1 MLGRR
6 LPVLM
11 LVLISLAALGYAATL
26 RVAESK
32 TNGTH
37 TGIFWSD
44 EAVYHSM
51 AYSFAFDGD
60 IRYES
65 KDLERVY
72 AAGYSGG
79 PSGIFLVRN
88 PANGHLYY
96 SKAWIYPLVAAPFVR
111 LFGDNGFFI
120 LHALLLATM
129 LAAGYTYARRGS
141 ASAVASLFTVTYV
154 LGSVVTLYFFWMT
167 PEWFN
172 CTLMFLA
179 TFLWLYKETP
189 NASRGGRWS
198 SLLEGAWTDYAAA
211 LVYGLA
217 IFSKPPNILLIAP
230 LLLWNLWRR
239 RWGRSIACGTVCAGV
254 ILAMFAVTWAWIG
267 SPNYQG
273 GDRRQFNVNTS
284 YPLFSPDQ
292 TFASIGIDMTTNLSD
307 FAAALPPFDTW
318 ARDLVYVWIG
328 RNGGMVL
335 YMFPAV
341 LALGLF
347 LVRSRWR
354 LMSPRGLLAVFWL
367 LEILAIVLYVRGNW
381 IGGGGTVG
389 SRYFANVYPVL
400 FFILP
405 TGTRL
410 AASAASWVVWGMC
423 LAQIVLSPVTASLR
437 PAAHTTHLPYTLF
450 PVELTILHNLPFNTN
465 PWAHR
470 QTLTR
475 PARFHVY
482 FLDDNTYLS
491 EPEVGGF
498 WVKGGRD
505 AEVVLRTAA
514 PAERITLS
522 IRNRTRA
529 NRVIVRFGSQVVER
543 LIEPRGAIE
552 LTLEV
557 DEQQRYI
564 EGPSWLYRF
573 SIWSEQGTLPI
584 FDTAG
589 SGDIRNLGVLVRPSL
604 EPDLPLMR

>member
-6 LPVLM
+6 LPALI
-11 LVLISLAALGYAATL
+11 LVLISLTALGYAATL
-26 RVAESK
+26 RVSDNK
-32 TNGTH
+32 SNGTH

-51 AYSFAFDGD
+51 AHSFAFDGD
-60 IRYES
+60 IRYERH
-65 KDLERVY
+65 DLERVY

-88 PANGHLYY
+88 PDNGHLYY

-111 LFGDNGFFI
+111 FLGDKGFFV
-120 LHALLLATM
+120 LHALLLASM
-129 LAAGYTYARRGS
+129 LAAGYAYARRRS
-141 ASAVASLFTVTYV
+141 PSAVASLFTVTYV

-172 CTLMFLA
+172 CTLIFLA

-189 NASRGGRWS
+189 TNSERGRWS
-198 SLLEGAWTDYAAA
+198 ALLEGAWTDYAAA

-217 IFSKPPNILLIAP
+217 IFSKPPNLLLIAP

-239 RWGRSIACGTVCAGV
+239 RWGRSITCGAICAGV
-254 ILAMFAVTWAWIG
+254 IVAMFAVTWSWIG

-284 YPLFSPDQ
+284 YPFFDADK
-292 TFASIGIDMTTNLSD
+292 TFDTVGIDMTTNLAD
-307 FAAALPPFDTW
+307 FAAALPPLDTL
-318 ARDLVYVWIG
+318 ARDVVYVWIG

-347 LVRSRWR
+347 VAHNRRR
-354 LMSPRGLLAVFWL
+354 LMSARGLLAAFWL

-400 FFILP
+400 FFVLP
-405 TGTRL
+405 AGSRL
-410 AASAASWVVWGMC
+410 AASAAAWAVWGVC

-437 PAAHTTHLPYTLF
+437 PAAHTTRLPYTLF

-465 PWAHR
+465 PRARR

-475 PARFHVY
+475 PARFHAY

-491 EPEVGGF
+491 EPDVGGF

-514 PAERITLS
+514 PAERIRLN
-522 IRNRTRA
+522 IRNRARA
-529 NRVIVRFGSQVVER
+529 NRVVVRYGSQVIER
-543 LIEPRGAIE
+543 RIEPRAAIE
-552 LTLEV
+552 IVLEAG
-557 DEQQRYI
+557 EAQEYI
-564 EGPSWLYRF
+564 EGPSWLYRL
-573 SIWSEQGTLPI
+573 SVWSEQGTLPA
-584 FDTAG
+584 FDTEG
-589 SGDIRNLGVLVRPSL
+589 SGDIRNLGVLIRPSV

>member
-6 LPVLM
+6 LPALI
-11 LVLISLAALGYAATL
+11 LVLTSLTALGYSATL
-26 RVAESK
+26 RVSENK

-51 AYSFAFDGD
+51 AHSFAFDGD
-60 IRYES
+60 IRYERQ
-65 KDLERVY
+65 DLQRVY

-88 PANGHLYY
+88 PDNGHLYY

-111 LFGDNGFFI
+111 LFGDNGFFV
-120 LHALLLATM
+120 LHALLLAVM
-129 LAAGYTYARRGS
+129 LATGYAYSRRGS
-141 ASAVASLFTVTYV
+141 TTAVSSLFTVTYV
-154 LGSVVTLYFFWMT
+154 LSSVVTLYFFWMT

-189 NASRGGRWS
+189 SSSDKGGLS
-198 SLLEGAWTDYAAA
+198 TFMEGAWTDYAAA
-211 LVYGLA
+211 IVYGLA
-217 IFSKPPNILLIAP
+217 IFSKPPNLLLIAP
-230 LLLWNLWRR
+230 LILWNLWRR
-239 RWGRSIACGTVCAGV
+239 RWGRSIACGSICAAV

-267 SPNYQG
+267 NPNYQG

-284 YPLFSPDQ
+284 YPLLDTDNNFD
-292 TFASIGIDMTTNLSD
+292 AIGIDMTTNLSD
-307 FAAALPPFDTW
+307 FAAALPPIDTW
-318 ARDLVYVWIG
+318 ARDVVYVWIG

-341 LALGLF
+341 LALCLF
-347 LVRSRWR
+347 LVGNGRR

-400 FFILP
+400 FFVLP
-405 TGTRL
+405 TGSRL
-410 AASAASWVVWGMC
+410 AASAASWIIWGIC
-423 LAQIVLSPVTASLR
+423 LAQIVLSPVTSSLR
-437 PAAHTTHLPYTLF
+437 PGAHTSRFPYTLF

-465 PWAHR
+465 PRARR
-470 QTLTR
+470 QSLGQ
-475 PARFHVY
+475 PAMFHAY

-491 EPEVGGF
+491 EPQVGGF

-514 PAERITLS
+514 PAEHISLS
-522 IRNRTRA
+522 IRNRTLA

-543 LIEPRGAIE
+543 HIEPQTTIQ
-552 LTLEV
+552 LTFEV
-557 DEQQRYI
+557 SEQQRYI

-573 SIWSEQGTLPI
+573 SIWSEQGTVPM
-584 FDTAG
+584 FDKQG
-589 SGDIRNLGVLVRPSL
+589 SGDTRNLGVLVKPSV
-604 EPDLPLMR
+604 EPPLPLMR

>member
-6 LPVLM
+6 LPALI
-11 LVLISLAALGYAATL
+11 LVLISLAAFGYAATL
-26 RVAESK
+26 RVADSK

-60 IRYES
+60 IRYER
-65 KDLERVY
+65 KDLQRVY

-88 PANGHLYY
+88 PGNGHLYY
-96 SKAWIYPLVAAPFVR
+96 SKAWIYPLAAAPFVR
-111 LFGDNGFFI
+111 LLGDNGFFV
-120 LHALLLATM
+120 LHALLLASM
-129 LAAGYTYARRGS
+129 LAAGYAYSRRGS
-141 ASAVASLFTVTYV
+141 TAAVASLFTATYL

-179 TFLWLYKETP
+179 TFLWLFKETP
-189 NASRGGRWS
+189 RSSGGRWS
-198 SLLEGAWTDYAAA
+198 ALLEGAWTDYAAA

-217 IFSKPPNILLIAP
+217 IFSKPPNIILVAP
-230 LLLWNLWRR
+230 LLLWNLRKR
-239 RWGRSIACGTVCAGV
+239 RWGRSIACGTICAGI

-284 YPLFSPDQ
+284 YPFLDPSRSFDEL
-292 TFASIGIDMTTNLSD
+292 GIDMTTNLSD
-307 FAAALPPFDTW
+307 FAAALPPLDTL
-318 ARDLVYVWIG
+318 ARDVVYVWIG

-347 LVRSRWR
+347 LASSRRRW
-354 LMSPRGLLAVFWL
+354 MSPRGLLAVFWL

-400 FFILP
+400 FFVLP
-405 TGTRL
+405 TGARL
-410 AASAASWVVWGMC
+410 AASAGSWVIWGLC
-423 LAQIVLSPVTASLR
+423 LAQIIMTPVTASLR
-437 PAAHTTHLPYTLF
+437 PAAHTSRLPYTLF
-450 PVELTILHNLPFNTN
+450 PVELTIFHNLPFNTN
-465 PWAHR
+465 PRARR
-470 QTLTR
+470 QALVQ
-475 PARFHVY
+475 PPIYHAY

-491 EPEVGGF
+491 EPQVGGF

-514 PAERITLS
+514 PAERITLN
-522 IRNRTRA
+522 IRNRTKA

-543 LIEPRGAIE
+543 RIAPRVAID

-584 FDTAG
+584 FDTDG
-589 SGDIRNLGVLVRPSL
+589 SGDIRNLGVLVKPSV

>member
-6 LPVLM
+6 LPALI
-11 LVLISLAALGYAATL
+11 LLLISLTALGYAATL
-26 RVAESK
+26 RVSDSK
-32 TNGTH
+32 SNGSH

-51 AYSFAFDGD
+51 AHSLAFDGD
-60 IRYES
+60 IRYERR
-65 KDLERVY
+65 DLERVY

-88 PANGHLYY
+88 PDNGHLYY

-111 LFGDNGFFI
+111 LLGDKGFFV
-120 LHALLLATM
+120 LHALLLASM
-129 LAAGYTYARRGS
+129 LAAGYAYARRGS
-141 ASAVASLFTVTYV
+141 PAAVASLFTITYV

-172 CTLMFLA
+172 CTLIFLA

-189 NASRGGRWS
+189 TAAERGKWS

-217 IFSKPPNILLIAP
+217 IFSKPPNLLLVAP

-239 RWGRSIACGTVCAGV
+239 RWGRSIACGTICASV
-254 ILAMFAVTWAWIG
+254 IVAMFAVTWAWIG

-284 YPLFSPDQ
+284 YPFFDPDK
-292 TFASIGIDMTTNLSD
+292 TFDSIGIDMTTNLAD
-307 FAAALPPFDTW
+307 FAAALPPLDTL
-318 ARDLVYVWIG
+318 ARDVVYVWIG

-347 LVRSRWR
+347 VAHNRRR
-354 LMSPRGLLAVFWL
+354 LMSARGLLAAFWL

-381 IGGGGTVG
+381 IGGGGTIG
-389 SRYFANVYPVL
+389 SRYFASVYPVL
-400 FFILP
+400 FFVLP
-405 TGTRL
+405 AGVRL
-410 AASAASWVVWGMC
+410 AASAASWVVWGVC

-437 PAAHTTHLPYTLF
+437 PSAHTTRLPYTLF

-465 PWAHR
+465 PRARR

-475 PARFHVY
+475 PAKFHVY

-514 PAERITLS
+514 PAERIRLH

-529 NRVIVRFGSQVVER
+529 NRVVVRYGGQVVQR
-543 LIEPRGAIE
+543 HIEPRGAIE
-552 LTLEV
+552 LILEV
-557 DEQQRYI
+557 DEAQPYI

-573 SIWSEQGTLPI
+573 SVWSEQGTLPA
-584 FDTAG
+584 FDTEG
-589 SGDIRNLGVLVRPSL
+589 SGDIRNLGVLVRPSV

>member
-6 LPVLM
+6 LPALV

-26 RVAESK
+26 RVADNK

-51 AYSFAFDGD
+51 AHSFAFDGD
-60 IRYES
+60 IRYER

-72 AAGYSGG
+72 AAGYGGG

-96 SKAWIYPLVAAPFVR
+96 SKAWIYPFVAAPFVR
-111 LFGDNGFFI
+111 LFGDNGFFV
-120 LHALLLATM
+120 LHALLLAAM
-129 LAAGYTYARRGS
+129 LAAGFAYARRESSS
-141 ASAVASLFTVTYV
+141 ATASLFTVTYV

-179 TFLWLYKETP
+179 TFLWLYKEARTGS
-189 NASRGGRWS
+189 ASTAGS
-198 SLLEGAWTDYAAA
+198 SLLDGEWTDYAAA
-211 LVYGLA
+211 VVYGLA
-217 IFSKPPNILLIAP
+217 IFSKPPNLLLIAP
-230 LLLWNLWRR
+230 LLLWQLSRR
-239 RWGRSIACGTVCAGV
+239 RWGRAFACGTLCAGV
-254 ILAMFAVTWAWIG
+254 IVAMFAVTWAWIG

-284 YPLFSPDQ
+284 YPFMGPDA
-292 TFASIGIDMTTNLSD
+292 TFDSIGIDMTTNLAD
-307 FAAALPPFDTW
+307 FAAALPPLDTF
-318 ARDLVYVWIG
+318 ARDVVYVWIG

-347 LVRSRWR
+347 LVSPRRR
-354 LMSPRGLLAVFWL
+354 LFSPRGLLAAFWL
-367 LEILAIVLYVRGNW
+367 LEIVAILLYVRGNW

-400 FFILP
+400 FFLLP
-405 TGTRL
+405 AASRVT
-410 AASAASWVVWGMC
+410 ASAASWVVWGAC

-437 PAAHTTHLPYTLF
+437 PAAHTTRMPYTLF

-465 PWAHR
+465 PRARR
-470 QTLTR
+470 QMR
-475 PARFHVY
+475 PAMFHAY

-491 EPEVGGF
+491 EAGIGGF
-498 WVKGGRD
+498 WTKGGRE

-514 PAERITLS
+514 PAESITLR
-522 IRNRTRA
+522 IRNRSLP
-529 NRVIVRFGSQVVER
+529 NRVVVRFGSQVIER
-543 LIEPRGAIE
+543 HIEPRTAIE
-552 LTLEV
+552 LTLPI
-557 DEQQRYI
+557 DETQRYI
-564 EGPSWLYRF
+564 EGPSWLYRL
-573 SIWSEQGTLPI
+573 SIWSEQGTLPM
-584 FDTAG
+584 FDTEG
-589 SGDIRNLGVLVRPSL
+589 SGDTRNLGVLVRPSV

>member
-6 LPVLM
+6 LPALV

-26 RVAESK
+26 RVPDSK
-32 TNGTH
+32 TNGAN

-51 AYSFAFDGD
+51 AYSFAYDGD
-60 IRYES
+60 IRYERG
-65 KDLERVY
+65 DLERVY

-111 LFGDNGFFI
+111 LFGDNGFFV
-120 LHALLLATM
+120 LHALLLAMM
-129 LAAGYTYARRGS
+129 LAAGYAYARRES
-141 ASAVASLFTVTYV
+141 SSAVASLFTTTYV
-154 LGSVVTLYFFWMT
+154 LASVVTLYFFWMT

-179 TFLWLYKETP
+179 TFLWLYKEAPVGPADT
-189 NASRGGRWS
+189 RWN
-198 SLLEGAWTDYAAA
+198 SLLDGAWTDYAAA
-211 LVYGLA
+211 LIYGLA
-217 IFSKPPNILLIAP
+217 IFSKPPNLLLVGP
-230 LLLWNLWRR
+230 LLLWQLWRR
-239 RWGRSIACGTVCAGV
+239 RWGRAFVCGTLCAGV
-254 ILAMFAVTWAWIG
+254 IVAMFAVTWAWIG

-284 YPLFSPDQ
+284 YPFMGPDK
-292 TFASIGIDMTTNLSD
+292 TFDSIGIDMTTNLED
-307 FAAALPPFDTW
+307 LAAALPPLDTF
-318 ARDLVYVWIG
+318 ARDVIYVWIG

-341 LALGLF
+341 LALVLF
-347 LVRSRWR
+347 LSGDRRR
-354 LMSPRGLLAVFWL
+354 PLSPRSLLAAFWL
-367 LEILAIVLYVRGNW
+367 LEILAILLYVRGNW

-400 FFILP
+400 FFLLP
-405 TGTRL
+405 IGSRV
-410 AASAASWVVWGMC
+410 AASAASWVVWGVC

-437 PAAHTTHLPYTLF
+437 PAAHTTRLPYTLF

-465 PWAHR
+465 PRARR
-470 QTLTR
+470 QVLAR
-475 PARFHVY
+475 PAMFHIY

-491 EPEVGGF
+491 ESGIGGF
-498 WVKGGRD
+498 WTKGGRD

-514 PAERITLS
+514 PAERIKLR
-522 IRNRTRA
+522 IRNRSQP
-529 NRVIVRFGSQVVER
+529 NRVVVRFGSQV
-543 LIEPRGAIE
+543 IEQRMEPQTAVE
-552 LTLEV
+552 LTLTV
-557 DEQQRYI
+557 DEAQRYI
-564 EGPSWLYRF
+564 EGPSWLYRL

-584 FDTAG
+584 FDTEG
-589 SGDIRNLGVLVRPSL
+589 SGDTRNLGVLIRPSV
-604 EPDLPLMR
+604 EPNLPLMR